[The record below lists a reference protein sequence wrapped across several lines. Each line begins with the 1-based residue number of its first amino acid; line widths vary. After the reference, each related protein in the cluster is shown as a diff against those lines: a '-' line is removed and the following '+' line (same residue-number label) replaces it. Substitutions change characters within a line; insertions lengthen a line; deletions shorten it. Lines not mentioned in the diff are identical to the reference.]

1 MKRTALK
8 YLTLLSTL
16 YAVVRLL
23 HWPIGFTFFTQLSN
37 VYVAL
42 VTFVQLILPEN
53 KFLRLV
59 KYTAVVSVF
68 ITFLIYQ
75 TVLAPMMP
83 GGISEAYRQDHYAS
97 LCLHILTP
105 FFSVADF
112 FLNDTDYPWKRSHTL
127 FAIVPPVL
135 YFAFILVLG
144 LAGVRW
150 GAGSMTAPYLFLN
163 YGAPAGWF
171 GWMPETA
178 GYTTSGIGVFYA
190 VLAMLALFLS
200 VGSVIL
206 RIARSISLKS

>member
-68 ITFLIYQ
+68 ITFLIYL

-150 GAGSMTAPYLFLN
+150 GA
-163 YGAPAGWF
+163 
-171 GWMPETA
+171 
-178 GYTTSGIGVFYA
+178 
-190 VLAMLALFLS
+190 AMLALFLS